1 MGRYVILILGVLLAF
16 PLLCF
21 TQDIHP
27 ALGVTVEV
35 PFGFYAGE
43 KMLPPGAYSIT
54 EGDLE
59 DEVKITDL
67 KSQESTKLQIF
78 TRLGMRPDAE
88 VLFDKVGDEY
98 RLSEV
103 YIPGLD
109 GFLFK
114 AAQGKHTHVHIRG
127 KQ

>member
-1 MGRYVILILGVLLAF
+1 MGRCITMILGALLAF

-21 TQDIHP
+21 AQDLHP
-27 ALGVTVEV
+27 GLGVTVEV

-43 KMLPPGAYSIT
+43 KMLPPGTYSIT

-59 DEVKITDL
+59 NEVKITDL
-67 KSQESTKLQIF
+67 KSQENTKLQIF
-78 TRLGMRPDAE
+78 TRLGLRPDAE
-88 VLFDKVGDEY
+88 VLFDKVGDVY

-114 AAQGKHTHVHIRG
+114 AAQGKHTHIRIQG
-127 KQ
+127 KK